1 MNISTKRT
9 MSPTEIETF
18 KSENKEILNQ
28 LSGFNKK
35 GFLKEINIEV
45 PSYQLIDGTDC
56 ATVKLSAKRRKT
68 IVE

>member
-28 LSGFNKK
+28 LSGSNKK

>member
-56 ATVKLSAKRRKT
+56 AAVKLSAARRKT

>member
-28 LSGFNKK
+28 LSNKK